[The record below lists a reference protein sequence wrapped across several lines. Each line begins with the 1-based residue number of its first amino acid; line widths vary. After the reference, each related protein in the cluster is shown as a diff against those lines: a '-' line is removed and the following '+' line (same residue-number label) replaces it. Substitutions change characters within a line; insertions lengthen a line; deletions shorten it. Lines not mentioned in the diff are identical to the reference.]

1 MRIYLDSC
9 CFNRPYDNQSNQRVS
24 METNAIQQVQN
35 EIRTGNIDLATSYIL
50 RYENDKSPFLVKKT
64 YIEDFIQK
72 YSSVYVTSDREADM
86 VSIAKDIIDTG
97 VKQYDAYH
105 VACAILAK
113 CDYFLSTDKRLLK
126 YKTNDINLLNPVD
139 FLDVYGGNE
148 K

>member
-24 METNAIQQVQN
+24 METKAIQLIQN
-35 EIRTGNIDLATSYIL
+35 EIRTGNIELATSYIS
-50 RYENDKSPFLVKKT
+50 RYENDKSPFLVKRT

-72 YSSVYVTSDREADM
+72 YTSVYVTREREVDM
-86 VSIAKDIIDTG
+86 VSIAKNIIDTG
-97 VKQYDAYH
+97 IKQYDAYH

-126 YKTNDINLLNPVD
+126 YKTHDIYLLNPVD